1 MNLCVCV
8 CVCLTFLMCLDN
20 TDLISPGHLEA
31 AVKQITEIYNA
42 ASAAWLAFL
51 MYPDRNYKPQYL
63 GIGT

>member
-1 MNLCVCV
+1 
-8 CVCLTFLMCLDN
+8 MCLDN

>member
-1 MNLCVCV
+1 MQKAQACSCMTRQQEMNLCVCV

-42 ASAAWLAFL
+42 ASAA
-51 MYPDRNYKPQYL
+51 
-63 GIGT
+63 